1 MTLFQFYI
9 NRTQQK
15 SHFLSPQ
22 KKKKKKKLRLVHTIL
37 IQVLEYNCRVN
48 GVLGKRVVKVIS
60 GVRVNFWANGHL
72 SIPSMRCAN
81 QKQRCT
87 SPSKSQLL

>member
-15 SHFLSPQ
+15 SHFLSS

-60 GVRVNFWANGHL
+60 GVRVNFWAYGHL
-72 SIPSMRCAN
+72 SIPSIRCAN